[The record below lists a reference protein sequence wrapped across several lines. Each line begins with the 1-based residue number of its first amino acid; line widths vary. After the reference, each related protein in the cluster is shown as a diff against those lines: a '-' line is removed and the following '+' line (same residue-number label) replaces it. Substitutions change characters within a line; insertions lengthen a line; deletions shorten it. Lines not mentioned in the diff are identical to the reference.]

1 MAAFLIELLSTRSFS
16 DPRPLTTYGSASSRF
31 FESSS
36 ISQLVRERTGL
47 QWEVFVGQTPIWS
60 LLSTYHWPELSYGAV
75 PPCERGHE
83 TELSWVARRERKWN
97 LASVSVIMP
106 FFFFLLADMRFEP
119 WQLGTKDWLYT
130 STFYLLT
137 MNSGSKSEKN
147 VDCTS
152 FFVNFIPTYNCMW
165 LLGCCAW
172 EFCQSCCLQKTIT
185 MRTNIECL
193 LCSRHDCMHF
203 TCSALIVT
211 ITQEIGNYLWSH
223 FPGKEAGY
231 VSKAT

>member
-1 MAAFLIELLSTRSFS
+1 MITSVHLPLARTQLWGRTSVWE
-16 DPRPLTTYGSASSRF
+16 RPWNR
-31 FESSS
+31 
-36 ISQLVRERTGL
+36 V
-47 QWEVFVGQTPIWS
+47 
-60 LLSTYHWPELSYGAV
+60 ELSCQEGKEMNFGKCIRHYA
-75 PPCERGHE
+75 
-83 TELSWVARRERKWN
+83 
-97 LASVSVIMP
+97 I
-106 FFFFLLADMRFEP
+106 FFFLLADMRFEP

-203 TCSALIVT
+203 TCSALFNRHNYSGDRELSLVPFSRQGSWLCVQGHISK
-211 ITQEIGNYLWSH
+211 QYLWAPKGH
-223 FPGKEAGY
+223 HTKPYGTRWELKGREDEKARHTAGSIQNPARILWDLA
-231 VSKAT
+231 SKQAAP